1 MSVFLFSCLFNG
13 IEEKKADDEGEN
25 FELEQEG
32 CWWKSQQFPSQRN
45 NSKKCVS
52 KKWKPPPNLRAETV

>member
-45 NSKKCVS
+45 NSKNVS
-52 KKWKPPPNLRAETV
+52 QKSESPLLI